1 MQKKRILEKKDKAK
15 IIDLSARGFSRTSIS
30 KIMHIKNTTLEKICI
45 ENDIQLP
52 SKGSFT
58 YIKNNVSGIVFTKKK
73 NIYFNNLSQLYVL
86 LMTNNIEN
94 IISITPY
101 ENTYK
106 VIENDQIK
114 ICSIDIEKKATNEM
128 IKNAV
133 EKKIIKFM
141 NPYYNK
147 KFGIK

>member
-1 MQKKRILEKKDKAK
+1 MQKKRILSKEDKSK
-15 IIDLSARGFSRTSIS
+15 IIDLSARGFSRTYIS
-30 KIMHIKNTTLEKICI
+30 KVMHMKKITLEKLCN
-45 ENDIQLP
+45 ENNIQLP
-52 SKGSFT
+52 CRGSFA
-58 YIKNNVSGIVFTKKK
+58 YIKFNTSGILCIKKK

-86 LMTNNIEN
+86 LRIEHIADEMS
-94 IISITPY
+94 IIPY

-106 VIENDQIK
+106 IIENNK
-114 ICSIDIEKKATNEM
+114 ITICTIDINKKATNEM

-147 KFGIK
+147 KFGI